1 MKVSTRI
8 LLLASFLC
16 QITLSSSFFVSSQ
29 NGISMKFQES
39 SALNTRVISPRKSR
53 ELVVRMEAGDSK
65 PVEIEIETRMKKSLE
80 SIENK
85 LSSLRTGRPNV
96 SMLDRVMV
104 DYYGTPTPLNQV
116 AGVSVAGSQ
125 SITVTPYDKAA
136 FKDIEVAIMESDL
149 GIMPN
154 NEGNMLRLNIPP
166 LTEDRRKEMS
176 KVSKGVGEDGKV
188 ALRNLRREA
197 IDKVKKLEKDSKISK
212 DESAESQERI
222 QKLTDKYTSKT
233 DEMCKTKE
241 KEIMKV

>member
-1 MKVSTRI
+1 M
-8 LLLASFLC
+8 
-16 QITLSSSFFVSSQ
+16 VSSHSTQ
-29 NGISMKFQES
+29 VGTYQES
-39 SALNTRVISPRKSR
+39 SKIQAAFLSPPKSR
-53 ELVVRMEAGDSK
+53 KLVVLMEAGDSK
-65 PVEIEIETRMKKSLE
+65 PIEKEIETRMKKSIE
-80 SIENK
+80 SIENN
-85 LSSLRTGRPNV
+85 LASLRTGRPNV

-104 DYYGTPTPLNQV
+104 DYYGTPTPLNQL

-154 NEGNMLRLNIPP
+154 NEGTLLRLNIPP
-166 LTEDRRKEMS
+166 LTEDRRKEMA
-176 KVSKGVGEDGKV
+176 KVAKGVAEDGKV

-222 QKLTDKYTSKT
+222 QKLTDKYTSTT
-233 DEMCKTKE
+233 DDICKTKE